1 MEDVARAAG
10 VSAITVS
17 RALNA
22 PDKLAPATL
31 RAVRDAIDR
40 LGYVPNLTAG
50 SLASNRSRIVAVIVP
65 TIANSI
71 FAETV
76 GGLAKALAHHGYQL
90 LLGQTGYRLEEEASL
105 VDAFLGRRVDGLVLT
120 GVAHARGVRGRL
132 RRAGVPV
139 VETWDLTAR
148 PIDMAVGFGNDE
160 AGRAA
165 ARYLIAK
172 GRRSLAFIGGPD
184 DRSAKRLA
192 GFRDTARECG
202 TGEVLVATLPPSAS
216 PGEGAEALAGLLG
229 RGRPDAVF
237 CSNDTIAAGVL
248 FECARRRIAVP
259 RDLAVMGFADLPIA
273 AAIEPTLTSIQVRAT
288 EMGSRAAAMLLA
300 RLTGEAPRD
309 RIVDLGFEIVERA
322 SA

>member
-1 MEDVARAAG
+1 
-10 VSAITVS
+10 
-17 RALNA
+17 
-22 PDKLAPATL
+22 
-31 RAVRDAIDR
+31 
-40 LGYVPNLTAG
+40 
-50 SLASNRSRIVAVIVP
+50 
-65 TIANSI
+65 
-71 FAETV
+71 
-76 GGLAKALAHHGYQL
+76 
-90 LLGQTGYRLEEEASL
+90 
-105 VDAFLGRRVDGLVLT
+105 T
-120 GVAHARGVRGRL
+120 GVTHARGVRGRL
-132 RRAGVPV
+132 RRAGAPV

-148 PIDMAVGFGNDE
+148 PIDMAVGFRNDE

-165 ARYLIAK
+165 AHYLIAK

-202 TGEVLVATLPPSAS
+202 TGEVLVATLPAPAS
-216 PGEGAEALAGLLG
+216 PGEGAEALAALLG

>member
-1 MEDVARAAG
+1 M
-10 VSAITVS
+10 
-17 RALNA
+17 
-22 PDKLAPATL
+22 
-31 RAVRDAIDR
+31 
-40 LGYVPNLTAG
+40 
-50 SLASNRSRIVAVIVP
+50 IVP

-76 GGLAKALAHHGYQL
+76 GGLANALAHHGYQL

-132 RRAGVPV
+132 RRRVPV

-148 PIDMAVGFGNDE
+148 PIDMAVGFGNEE

-202 TGEVLVATLPPSAS
+202 TGEVLVATLPAPAS
-216 PGEGAEALAGLLG
+216 PGEGAAALAGLLG

-259 RDLAVMGFADLPIA
+259 RDLAVMGFADLPMPRVA
-273 AAIEPTLTSIQVRAT
+273 AHSTVR
-288 EMGSRAAAMLLA
+288 GPRWSRAACS
-300 RLTGEAPRD
+300 
-309 RIVDLGFEIVERA
+309 RA
-322 SA
+322 

>member
-40 LGYVPNLTAG
+40 LRYVANLTAG

-76 GGLAKALAHHGYQL
+76 GGLANALAHHGYQL

-105 VDAFLGRRVDGLVLT
+105 VGAFLGRRVDGLVLT
-120 GVAHARGVRGRL
+120 GVTHARGVRGGACGTPGL
-132 RRAGVPV
+132 RWSRPGTLPPARSTCGRIPG
-139 VETWDLTAR
+139 LTSGPR
-148 PIDMAVGFGNDE
+148 RRRTTRSRRG
-160 AGRAA
+160 A
-165 ARYLIAK
+165 ARS
-172 GRRSLAFIGGPD
+172 RSSEAD
-184 DRSAKRLA
+184 DRSAKRLE
-192 GFRDTARECG
+192 GFGTPPASAAPARCSSRRSR
-202 TGEVLVATLPPSAS
+202 PAS
-216 PGEGAEALAGLLG
+216 PGEGAEALALLG